1 MYRKARRAFLL
12 ALILSS
18 VLVTALMFLTALDLS
33 ETQGPRTSTVDP
45 LGITIWEATRTVAAD
60 ETTVSLSPG
69 PGALILVLL
78 LPTAVALIVL
88 LRLRQRRV
96 AQPATAG

>member
-18 VLVTALMFLTALDLS
+18 VFVTALMFLTALDLS
-33 ETQGPRTSTVDP
+33 ETQDPQTSTVDP
-45 LGITIWEATRTVAAD
+45 LGITIWEATRTVEAG
-60 ETTVSLSPG
+60 ETSVSLSPG
-69 PGALILVLL
+69 PGALVLDLL

-88 LRLRQRRV
+88 LRQRRV
-96 AQPATAG
+96 A